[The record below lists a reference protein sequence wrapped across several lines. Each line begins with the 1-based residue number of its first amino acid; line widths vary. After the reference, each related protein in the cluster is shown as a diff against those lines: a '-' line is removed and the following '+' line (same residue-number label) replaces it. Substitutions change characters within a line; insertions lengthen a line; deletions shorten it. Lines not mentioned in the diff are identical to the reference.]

1 MQKKVDVAYAED
13 RIGRY
18 IEYER
23 LHFDKAKKVSKLKS
37 SGMAVQSVL
46 RVFGGLLKVWPWLLL
61 ADHSDL
67 TVVAG
72 IWVDPTRF
80 CRSGTR

>member
-46 RVFGGLLKVWPWLLL
+46 RVFGGLLKV
-61 ADHSDL
+61 
-67 TVVAG
+67 
-72 IWVDPTRF
+72 
-80 CRSGTR
+80 